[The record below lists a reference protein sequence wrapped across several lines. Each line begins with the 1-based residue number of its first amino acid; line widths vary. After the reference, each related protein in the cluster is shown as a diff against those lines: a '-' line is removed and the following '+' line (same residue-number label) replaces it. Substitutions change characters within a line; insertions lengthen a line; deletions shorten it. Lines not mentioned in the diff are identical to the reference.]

1 MTKIFIDFETR
12 STVDLRKTGV
22 YPYAADQTTDIWCMA
37 WAIDDGPIGLW
48 TPGQPYPLALSAL
61 WNNPYDQSEYWAH
74 NANFERIIWREI
86 GTNRYGFPE
95 LSREDW
101 YCSAAQCAAMG
112 LPRALGDAA
121 KALGLSAEKD
131 DAGHALMR
139 IMSKPRKANPEEW
152 HDDPEDLQRLYEYC
166 RQDVEVERLVEEY
179 TRRLSSTERHAY
191 LMDQRMNDRGIL
203 FDTELVQASREIV
216 LQGVNIANE
225 IISSC
230 TNGDVQRVT
239 QVARIRKWLHEQGH
253 DTDGLN
259 KVQVAELLTRPD
271 LSDHTRQV
279 LEARVK
285 AGKSSVTKL
294 NSIVN
299 GLSTDQRVRGLML
312 YHGAHT
318 GRWAGRRVQP
328 QNFPRPTVDDP
339 EEFIDIIMNPEADY
353 YDMASLGPNPIEVI
367 SSLLRGMIVG
377 SPELMVGDYSSIE
390 AIVLAWLADE
400 DTLLERF
407 RNKEDVYTVEGETV
421 GATRQHGKAIILGC
435 GYGMGA
441 KRFVD
446 NSKEVFGL
454 DIAFPQAKQFVNGY
468 RYRYDKIPKFW
479 RDLQTAFVEAMNKP
493 KKIFTV
499 GKLTVICKGRYVW
512 IRLPSGRPLCYH
524 QPEIQKDWPWDLT
537 IMRTHNVS
545 GKMGRRKIWGG
556 VLVENVTQAVARDVM
571 VEGMRRLENADYL
584 PILTVHD
591 EIICEPAGVGPT
603 LDEFI
608 ELMTQMPEWAEGLP
622 INADGFKA
630 ARYRKG

>member
-1 MTKIFIDFETR
+1 MTKVYVDFESR

-22 YPYAADQTTDIWCMA
+22 YPYAADKTTDLWCMA
-37 WAIDDGPIGLW
+37 WTIDDGPVGLW
-48 TPGQPYPLALSAL
+48 VPGDKFPELPLDA
-61 WNNPYDQSEYWAH
+61 EYWAH
-74 NANFERIIWREI
+74 NANFERTMWRLLAVE
-86 GTNRYGFPE
+86 RYGFPS
-95 LSREDW
+95 LPMDSW
-101 YCSAAQCAAMG
+101 HCSAAQCAAMG
-112 LPRALGDAA
+112 LPRGLDGAS
-121 KALGLSAEKD
+121 KALGLSVEKD
-131 DAGHALMR
+131 SAGHALMR
-139 IMSKPRKANPEEW
+139 IMAKPHKDGTW
-152 HDDPEDLQRLYEYC
+152 HDDPEDLQRLYDYC

-179 TRRLSSTERHAY
+179 TRCLSSAERHAY

-203 FDTELVQASREIV
+203 FDTKLVQASREIV

-259 KVQVAELLTRPD
+259 KAQVAELLTRPD

-328 QNFPRPTVDDP
+328 QNFPRPTVDSP

-400 DTLLERF
+400 ETLLERF
-407 RNKEDVYTVEGETV
+407 DQGEDVYTVEGETV

-454 DIAFPQAKQFVNGY
+454 DINFPQAKQFVNGY

-479 RDLQTAFVEAMNKP
+479 RDLQTAFVEAMYTP

-524 QPEIQKDWPWDLT
+524 RPEVEKEYPYDLS
-537 IMRTHNVS
+537 IMRTSSLS

-571 VEGMRRLENADYL
+571 VEGMKRLEAKDYL

-591 EIICEPAGVGPT
+591 EIICEPAGMEPT

-608 ELMTQMPEWAEGLP
+608 GLMTQTPEWAEGLP
-622 INADGFKA
+622 INADGFQA